1 MWRNTVT
8 ILTLRGQNIHGTIVC
23 PSYKDGLMHVTAQR
37 RNRALQ
43 RGVVADTAR
52 DLGVVIDSQL
62 TLSANVS
69 VLTRSC

>member
-1 MWRNTVT
+1 
-8 ILTLRGQNIHGTIVC
+8 
-23 PSYKDGLMHVTAQR
+23 MHVTAQR